1 MVESTSTAFAKS
13 VSRED
18 STASPKQDQEKPGR
32 WSPVQVRSD
41 LGRLPRVG

>member
-18 STASPKQDQEKPGR
+18 SAASPQEDREKPGR
-32 WSPVQVRSD
+32 WSPVQVHID
-41 LGRLPRVG
+41 L